1 MRSDVIKQAQA
12 ASVPRDL
19 IERNLK
25 KAESKDQADFV
36 DVTYEAY
43 GAGGAGIVV
52 SCSTDNKNRAAE
64 SVSTAVKKAGGKMA
78 EAGSVLFNFKK
89 AGVLVLAD
97 AGADAADDDLMMA
110 VLEAGGEDV
119 LPGAPGGEDGEEGT
133 APRVVC
139 EPEEFA
145 NVRDSLVEQGIELDL
160 SASGL
165 EFMSLADVDVGEE
178 DLAVNDAIVDR
189 LLDCDDVDAVA
200 SNFSAGTA

>member
-1 MRSDVIKQAQA
+1 M
-12 ASVPRDL
+12 
-19 IERNLK
+19 
-25 KAESKDQADFV
+25 
-36 DVTYEAY
+36 
-43 GAGGAGIVV
+43 
-52 SCSTDNKNRAAE
+52 
-64 SVSTAVKKAGGKMA
+64 
-78 EAGSVLFNFKK
+78 
-89 AGVLVLAD
+89 
-97 AGADAADDDLMMA
+97 
-110 VLEAGGEDV
+110 
-119 LPGAPGGEDGEEGT
+119 
-133 APRVVC
+133 VC